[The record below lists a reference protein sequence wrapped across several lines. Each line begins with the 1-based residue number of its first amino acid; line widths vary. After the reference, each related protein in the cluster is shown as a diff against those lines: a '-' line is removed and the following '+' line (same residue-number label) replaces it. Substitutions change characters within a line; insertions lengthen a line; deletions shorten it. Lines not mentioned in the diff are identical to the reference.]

1 MLLLYT
7 AREPNGYYNVVAAR
21 DLFITSD
28 FHRVCSQF
36 FCLFFLFSFPFRVI
50 RRGRLPCTVPLHA
63 FLYIRS
69 INNYYTTRPLNY
81 YRACYNVLL
90 KKKRV
95 ADAARGTH
103 KKILKNKI
111 SDLFRE
117 LFSIVGRGFFFFHH
131 ARCYV
136 ETSLYLVAKSYRSN
150 LITTRYRDTSWARA
164 KI

>member
-1 MLLLYT
+1 MIYYT
-7 AREPNGYYNVVAAR
+7 YKYYIIIIIILSYSFFAFKTYYYYCCYYIPHANRTVRYNVVAAR

-90 KKKRV
+90 KKKNASLMLHAV
-95 ADAARGTH
+95 H
-103 KKILKNKI
+103 IKK
-111 SDLFRE
+111 F
-117 LFSIVGRGFFFFHH
+117 
-131 ARCYV
+131 
-136 ETSLYLVAKSYRSN
+136 
-150 LITTRYRDTSWARA
+150 
-164 KI
+164 